1 MQNSKQTIH
10 EWTWIEL
17 ANKKIRQFKPDLCQM
32 GEQEPPLNLG
42 LLHGPPFVSPL
53 IRNALNKSDSA
64 VFNALVASLPF
75 VDTALAWWAAAGQIY
90 CQAPL
95 SLQLLKINIL
105 RRWRLWLGLCFGL
118 TCKVWDLFWGMQIA
132 LEIFGKTSQCLNIKE
147 FHLRIWSS
155 SDGSFGTASTAWTWQ
170 CLPFCCVFQGFGH
183 PDEVLAPSKKSLSRS
198 NLVTRIIWLVISLLG
213 YLPCTHG
220 PGVGLPDYCSDINTR
235 RATWQQMFHWI
246 RKMRQ
251 LEAEVGGGRTTES
264 IAREKKVQIKT
275 ALQIKRESRF

>member
-1 MQNSKQTIH
+1 M
-10 EWTWIEL
+10 EL
-17 ANKKIRQFKPDLCQM
+17 ASKKIRHFKPDLSQM
-32 GEQEPPLNLG
+32 DEQEPPLNLG
-42 LLHGPPFVSPL
+42 LLQAPPFVSPL
-53 IRNALNKSDSA
+53 IRNALNKWDSA
-64 VFNALVASLPF
+64 VFNVFVASLPF

-170 CLPFCCVFQGFGH
+170 CLPYLCVLQGFGH
-183 PDEVLAPSKKSLSRS
+183 PDEVLAPSKKSLSWL
-198 NLVTRIIWLVISLLG
+198 NLVTLIDWLVISLLG
-213 YLPCTHG
+213 YLPCAHG
-220 PGVGLPDYCSDINTR
+220 PGVGLPDYCSDIDTR
-235 RATWQQMFHWI
+235 RATRQQMFHWI
-246 RKMRQ
+246 GKMRQ
-251 LEAEVGGGRTTES
+251 LEAEVGSGRNIES
-264 IAREKKVQIKT
+264 ISREQKVQVKIE
-275 ALQIKRESRF
+275 LQIRRESRF